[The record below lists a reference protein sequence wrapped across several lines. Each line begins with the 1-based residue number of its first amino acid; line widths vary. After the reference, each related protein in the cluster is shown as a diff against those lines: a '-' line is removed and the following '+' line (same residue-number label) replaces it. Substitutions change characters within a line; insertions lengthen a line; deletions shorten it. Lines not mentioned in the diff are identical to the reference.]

1 MIILLHKISKNY
13 NSIILNI
20 FINDIKV
27 VFKRYEILKLN
38 ISLIFSIYILD
49 IVCISFNKIQFNFF

>member
-27 VFKRYEILKLN
+27 VFERYEILKLN
-38 ISLIFSIYILD
+38 ISLVFLIYILD
-49 IVCISFNKIQFNFF
+49 IVYILFNKIQFNLF

>member
-27 VFKRYEILKLN
+27 VFERYEILKLN
-38 ISLIFSIYILD
+38 ISLISSIYILD
-49 IVCISFNKIQFNFF
+49 IVYISFNKIQFNLF

>member
-20 FINDIKV
+20 FINDIKAV
-27 VFKRYEILKLN
+27 SERYEILKLN

-49 IVCISFNKIQFNFF
+49 IVNISFNKIQFNFF